1 MPHTELPLPHAFRA
15 LQDIVQSE
23 SLGPDDALTFPL
35 TWLAAARM
43 VHTGH
48 VPGVSKVDALVLPGT
63 WSAVEKA
70 GLPLP
75 GSRWLSSLSTPDSA
89 QLLTRSTQVVKELV
103 ADLGSSPWDVLPTLT
118 AAIPIAHR
126 YSAPGMLSLA
136 VTELMLDMLEQPS
149 GSLWIPFDHWGTV
162 TLSALRRGWRVKT
175 AQMMGH
181 TDSTLPL
188 LLTIEYGY
196 PHADVLDADIER
208 DAEGR
213 PLTRADCV
221 LALPPFAVPVRD
233 TKLLQWDSSQG
244 VGFKKYQRSETWV
257 MQELMRRTQRKAVFL
272 VPPNV
277 LFGRGQEER
286 LREHLLPYGTACNE
300 LHSVIGL
307 PGGAWSS
314 THLATALVVMTPG
327 QDNQNVWMAELSVS
341 RRSTTHVDELVRSG
355 REIALGLAQDGKR
368 ARQVWREDIW
378 VAENIWSPARYLA
391 KKVEVGPNA
400 LPLYAL
406 CELLRPPVL
415 SREDD
420 AVERLELGMNDFK
433 GWNSVAGSDLDK
445 VARVRL
451 HRQLPTLQANDVVLS
466 VKGTIGK
473 AALVG
478 DVEPEAVVLS
488 QACLGLRLKPGQSA
502 SVSPQYLLMYLRS
515 AAGQA
520 QLQSLQAGAT
530 IQHISPQT
538 LLNAFL
544 VPLPTA
550 QERQGVENDY
560 QRLCELERQIKSIES
575 NMQYIITQRWK
586 V

>member
-15 LQDIVQSE
+15 LQDIAQSE
-23 SLGPDDALTFPL
+23 NLGLDDALTFPL
-35 TWLAAARM
+35 TWFAAARM

-48 VPGVSKVDALVLPGT
+48 VPGVSKVDELVLPGT
-63 WSAVEKA
+63 WSAVAKA

-118 AAIPIAHR
+118 AAIPMAHR

-175 AQMMGH
+175 TQMMGH
-181 TDSTLPL
+181 TDSTLPF

-196 PHADVLDADIER
+196 PHADGLDADIER

-213 PLTRADCV
+213 PLTRADYV

-300 LHSVIGL
+300 LHSIICL

-314 THLATALVVMTPG
+314 THLATALVAMTPG

-355 REIALGLAQDGKR
+355 REIALGLAQDEKR
-368 ARQVWREDIW
+368 ARQVSREDIW

-433 GWNSVAGSDLDK
+433 GWNSVGGSDLDK

-575 NMQYIITQRWK
+575 NMQYIVTQRWK